1 MPKIE
6 RESITFLKELNQN
19 NNREW
24 FQENKYK
31 YELAHENMIGFAS
44 LLLIEMSKHDD
55 IETPTGKKSLHRI
68 YRDIRFSKDKT
79 PYKTNLS
86 GSFSRATKLLRGG
99 YYFHIEPGNSFVGG
113 GFWGPSKE
121 DLQLIREHIAQD
133 DEPLRS
139 VINSKAFKGTFKKL
153 EGEQLKTSP
162 KGFESDHP
170 AIDLLRYKSFLIR
183 KDFTDDEVIAGD
195 FYLKVND
202 TFKAMRP
209 FFDVMSDYLTTNLN
223 GELLKGIK

>member
-6 RESITFLKELNQN
+6 RESIAFLKELAQN

-24 FQENKYK
+24 FQENKFK
-31 YELAHENMIGFAS
+31 YELAQENMVGFAS
-44 LLLIEMSKHDD
+44 LLLMDMNKHDD

-68 YRDIRFSKDKT
+68 YRDIRFSKNKT

-86 GSFSRATKLLRGG
+86 GSFSRATALLRGG

-133 DEPLRS
+133 DQPLRD
-139 VINSKAFKGTFKKL
+139 VINSKKFKTQFKQL
-153 EGEQLKTSP
+153 EGEKLKTAP
-162 KGFESDHP
+162 KGFDKEHP

-195 FYLKVND
+195 FHEKVNES
-202 TFKAMRP
+202 FKAMRS
-209 FFDVMSDYLTTNLN
+209 FFDVMSEYLTTNLN
-223 GELLKGIK
+223 GEVLKSL